1 MNPFQLFK
9 QWYDEEYTLTKVRIP
24 AACCLSTIGLD
35 GFPNARFISLKEV
48 IEETFVVIG
57 PLTSRKG
64 LEIERSNKV
73 SLVFWWTETERQ
85 VRIQGEAARI
95 SDKLADKYFVA
106 RGVDARIV
114 STVSEQGKEIRDL
127 NTLNKQYQE
136 TERLFKNKAIG
147 RPSNWGGYSITPV
160 RMEFMEFSATRFHD
174 RKLYEVMNGKWIV
187 KQIQP

>member
-48 IEETFVVIG
+48 IEETFVVTG
-57 PLTSRKG
+57 PLTSRKD
-64 LEIERSNKV
+64 LEIEKSNKV

-85 VRIQGEAARI
+85 VRIQGEAASI

-106 RGVDARIV
+106 RGVDAQIV

-127 NTLNKQYQE
+127 DTLNKQYQE
-136 TERLFKNKAIG
+136 TERLFKNKAIA
-147 RPSNWGGYSITPV
+147 RPSNWAGYSITPV